1 MSNLVSI
8 LIPVYNAAEWLPET
22 IRGALE
28 QTWTEKEVILVD
40 DGSTDDSLTIAR
52 SFEAPNVQV
61 ISQQNQG
68 ACAARNRGL
77 QEAQGDYIQFLDAD
91 DLMSPHKIE
100 TQVRQLES
108 TPRAVAA
115 SRWARF
121 YEQIGDGPHDP
132 VPGCIPSTD
141 PLTWLTLAQ
150 GRKAMM
156 PPHAWLTPRELIN
169 EAGQWDESILKN
181 QDGEFFARVLLK
193 ADEIVFCPNATV
205 YYRSGIATS
214 VSARRSPAV
223 LHSQYTVAEKI
234 MRALRAREDS
244 PRVRQA
250 CADAFQQIAYSAYPD
265 AMDVVDQ
272 AETKARQLGGSD
284 VRPPG
289 SNFFQRVGAV
299 LGWRI
304 ALWLRYWFW
313 KLKYFSNPP

>member
-8 LIPVYNAAEWLPET
+8 LIPVYNAAEWLSEA

-28 QTWTEKEVILVD
+28 QTWPEKELIIVD
-40 DGSTDDSLTIAR
+40 DGSTDDSLAIAR
-52 SFEAPNVQV
+52 SCEAPNVQV

-68 ACAARNRGL
+68 ACAARNRAL

-121 YEQIGDGPHDP
+121 YEQIGDGPHGP
-132 VPGCIPSTD
+132 VPNRIPSPD
-141 PLTWLTLAQ
+141 PLTWLILAQ
-150 GRKAMM
+150 RGKAMM
-156 PPHAWLTPRELIN
+156 PSHAWLTPRKLID

-223 LHSQYTVAEKI
+223 VHSQYTVAEKI

-244 PRVRQA
+244 PRVRRA

-265 AMDVVDQ
+265 ATGVV
-272 AETKARQLGGSD
+272 AEAEAQVRQLGGSD

-289 SNFFQRVGAV
+289 SPFFQQVGNV
-299 LGWRI
+299 LGWKI
-304 ALWLRYWFW
+304 ALWLRSSYRN
-313 KLKYFSNPP
+313 LRYRV